1 MTGDLRPLSLPY
13 LSTSPFQAKF
23 KPSST
28 VERHATGYTDPQ
40 ARRATKIWQT
50 WSLYHLF
57 TSRQLITHVKKDHLV
72 PALPNLVNLKIMH
85 DSSAMRLSRR
95 HRITRN
101 NGEQLLGDD
110 AVSDNESVPKLSKRS
125 SWRKGKR
132 SNAAIASSS
141 SSSSA
146 SSSSIL
152 LAKRQDDEQKED
164 EALVLKIHDA
174 NAQNN
179 NERLAT
185 APLATKGAANLP
197 PITLGS
203 YVSAMSAMSTPLLP
217 ASGPATPSV
226 ITPGQNPGSSSS
238 SSFNKAP
245 QQGRPGG
252 KLQQDDIVWPIAVG
266 VMFVVFVL
274 VSFGS
279 YYPWLDLRCFR
290 FPIRF

>member
-1 MTGDLRPLSLPY
+1 MISDLFHCPTFLHL
-13 LSTSPFQAKF
+13 KF

-40 ARRATKIWQT
+40 ARRVTKIWQL
-50 WSLYHLF
+50 WSLYHLL

-72 PALPNLVNLKIMH
+72 PALPNLVNLKTMH

-95 HRITRN
+95 HRIPRN

-110 AVSDNESVPKLSKRS
+110 AVNDNESVPKLSKRS
-125 SWRKGKR
+125 SSRKGRR
-132 SNAAIASSS
+132 SSAAIASSS
-141 SSSSA
+141 SSA
-146 SSSSIL
+146 SPSSIL
-152 LAKRQDDEQKED
+152 LAKRQDDQQKED

-238 SSFNKAP
+238 SFNKAP
-245 QQGRPGG
+245 QQSRPGG

-274 VSFGS
+274 VSFGL
-279 YYPWLDLRCFR
+279 YHLCLDLRCFR